1 MSFPLQIRRQKTLLS
16 FAKIIINP
24 HLNKNLIN
32 REQGGAYED
41 CNLTNEQIYL
51 NYRTQLKDIKNLPNS
66 ITEDINNR
74 IKSEQFKLPLMYWI
88 PKMHKEIPKARYIAG
103 SANIM
108 TTTLAKSLNTFLG
121 LIIKELQIQDVQ
133 HIKDTGV
140 RRCWIIDNFEYV
152 TGLLPL
158 LPRPKNPKNRN
169 LDSYD
174 FSTLYTTLDLQDAAE
189 KVALKIDEAF
199 GQKYTHIKL
208 TKTGPEW
215 GKGRVPKGEGY
226 TAQDIKLMVKILIN
240 NTYVQNGDKIRKQ
253 VKGLPMG
260 TNPAPHLANIILC
273 WYESTFI
280 DKLMQENITKA
291 RQYIGTFRYI
301 DDILTIDN
309 PHFSSIIN
317 TTTNQNNT
325 SIYPPYL
332 ELNRAS
338 EDINKL
344 DFLGIE
350 INGESNSFVTN
361 IANSKKKFPYEKIN
375 YPSLLG
381 NFPQVLGYGVFTG
394 QLHRFSRIC
403 TKAQNFVTCCA
414 QTASDLLKKGYA
426 KKKLTLKFTQF
437 TEKQIIFKFPKRKM
451 KSLFKTIF
459 I

>member
-1 MSFPLQIRRQKTLLS
+1 
-16 FAKIIINP
+16 
-24 HLNKNLIN
+24 
-32 REQGGAYED
+32 
-41 CNLTNEQIYL
+41 
-51 NYRTQLKDIKNLPNS
+51 
-66 ITEDINNR
+66 
-74 IKSEQFKLPLMYWI
+74 MYWI

-103 SANIM
+103 SANII
-108 TTTLAKSLNTFLG
+108 TTALAKTLNIFLG
-121 LIIKELQIQDVQ
+121 LVIKELQRKDIE
-133 HIKDTGV
+133 HIKNTGV

-158 LPRPKNPKNRN
+158 LPRPRNPKNRN

-174 FSTLYTTLDLQDAAE
+174 FSTLYTILDLDDAAE

-199 GQKYTHIKL
+199 GQEYTHIKL
-208 TKTGPEW
+208 TKTGGPQW
-215 GKGRVPKGEGY
+215 GKGRIPKEEGY
-226 TAQDIKLMVKILIN
+226 TKEDIKLMVKILIN

-260 TNPAPHLANIILC
+260 TNPAPHLANIILS

-280 DKLMQENITKA
+280 DKLMQEDITKA

-317 TTTNQNNT
+317 TTTNENNT

-338 EDINKL
+338 EDTNKL

-350 INGESNSFVTN
+350 INGTNNSFVTN
-361 IANSKKKFPYEKIN
+361 VTNSKKKFPYNKIN
-375 YPSLLG
+375 YPSFLG

-403 TKAQNFVTCCA
+403 SKAQDFVTCCA

-426 KKKLTLKFTQF
+426 KKKLTLKFIQF
-437 TEKQIIFKFPKRKM
+437 TERQTIFKYPKRKM
-451 KSLFKTIF
+451 KTYFKNLFI
-459 I
+459 